1 MKALHVKRLSG
12 WGVSLLVLALSGC
25 AGVQQARQA
34 EQGIHASALQAYAK
48 MPRPRPTVVTHD
60 TPWLLGQEIQ
70 ASTPQPRILSKQ
82 VVYDSATE
90 PSLADVTVWIVSQV
104 GVNAQVD
111 PSAEM
116 NSHAAAPHVIPRPAG
131 AVGGPL
137 PSPAISLANRGG
149 RVAQAIPLP
158 NAMEGVGAVTRTP
171 LRYSGDLRG
180 FLNILAARYEVY
192 WRYHDGT
199 ITFFRTETRTFELP
213 SLPSTGTMS
222 GSISTGGSGSGSMSG
237 GAGSSAGAGSAD
249 STTTGLGSSG
259 SSGQSGGQVMTLS
272 AQSAP
277 WATLQQ
283 TASAVAGVG
292 ATVVVDHN
300 LGMLTV
306 TGSPAQ
312 VARIRAWVKSLDAMW
327 GKEIAVDVHVYSVQ
341 VNREDNYGLNL
352 GLAYKSAN
360 GHTGVTFT
368 GVAPPT
374 LEGGSTPMS
383 FGASIVG
390 GTLSGTSVAVQAL
403 STLGNVSEV
412 YQDTGITLNGGL
424 IHLQNAT
431 SQGYVC
437 STQNTAS
444 GLTASSNSMQLCTV
458 VPGVTAG
465 IVPKLVGGRILLDYD
480 MTISNLLSLTTF
492 TSGGSTNQSSVQEAK
507 QQLARFQQSL
517 SLKPGQTVVVAGLR
531 QKTAGVTNN
540 GVGSP
545 SMPLLGGGVDA
556 QRGDTLLAVVITA
569 RLL

>member
-1 MKALHVKRLSG
+1 MRSLHVKRLSG
-12 WGVSLLVLALSGC
+12 WSASLLVLALSGC

-34 EQGIHASALQAYAK
+34 AQGIHTDAMQAYAK
-48 MPRPRPTVVTHD
+48 MPKARPTVVTHD
-60 TPWLLGQEIQ
+60 SPWLLGQEIQ
-70 ASTPQPRILSKQ
+70 ASTPQPRILSKH

-90 PSLADVTVWIVSQV
+90 PSLSDVTVWIVSQV
-104 GVNAQVD
+104 GVNAEVD
-111 PSAEM
+111 PSASVSGGTGLSSM
-116 NSHAAAPHVIPRPAG
+116 PQRRAASIEG
-131 AVGGPL
+131 AL
-137 PSPAISLANRGG
+137 PSPAISLANRGAPIA
-149 RVAQAIPLP
+149 RAVPPAESEVIS
-158 NAMEGVGAVTRTP
+158 VTRTP

-180 FLNILAARYEVY
+180 FLNLLAARYAVY

-199 ITFFRTETRTFELP
+199 VTFFRTETRTFELP
-213 SLPSTGTMS
+213 SLPSSGSMS
-222 GSISTGGSGSGSMSG
+222 GSISTGGTGAGAGSTGAGSGSATG
-237 GAGSSAGAGSAD
+237 GGSAD
-249 STTTGLGSSG
+249 STMTGSSG
-259 SSGQSGGQVMTLS
+259 GSAGQSGGQVMTLS
-272 AQSAP
+272 AQSSP

-283 TASAVAGVG
+283 TASAVAGLG

-306 TGSPAQ
+306 TGSPSQ
-312 VARIRAWVKSLDAMW
+312 VARIRSWVKSLDAMW

-341 VNREDNYGLNL
+341 VNHEDNYGLNL

-390 GTLSGTSVAVQAL
+390 GTLSGTGVAVQAL

-412 YQDTGITLNGGL
+412 YQDTGITLNGGM

-531 QKTAGVTNN
+531 QKSAAVTNN

>member
-1 MKALHVKRLSG
+1 MKSLHVKRLSG
-12 WGVSLLVLALSGC
+12 WTASLLVLALSGC
-25 AGVQQARQA
+25 AGVQQAREA
-34 EQGIHASALQAYAK
+34 AQGIHTDAMQAYAK
-48 MPRPRPTVVTHD
+48 VPTSRPTVVTHD

-70 ASTPQPRILSKQ
+70 ASTPQPRILSKR

-90 PSLADVTVWIVSQV
+90 PSLSDVTVWIVSQV
-104 GVNAQVD
+104 GVEAVLD
-111 PSAEM
+111 PSAQGSA
-116 NSHAAAPHVIPRPAG
+116 NSGLAGAAPRRVSSVAG
-131 AVGGPL
+131 SL
-137 PSPAISLANRGG
+137 PSPVLSLANRGVP
-149 RVAQAIPLP
+149 VAQAVALP
-158 NAMEGVGAVTRTP
+158 NAVEGMGAVTRTP

-192 WRYHDGT
+192 WRYNDGT

-213 SLPSTGTMS
+213 NLPGAAVMS
-222 GSISTGGSGSGSMSG
+222 GSISTGGSGASSG
-237 GAGSSAGAGSAD
+237 GASGSPAGGSAD
-249 STTTGLGSSG
+249 STTTSLGGSG
-259 SSGQSGGQVMTLS
+259 SAGQSGGQVMTLT
-272 AQSAP
+272 AQASP
-277 WATLQQ
+277 WATIQQ
-283 TASAVAGVG
+283 TATEVAGPG

-312 VARIRAWVKSLDAMW
+312 VARIRAWVKSLDTMW
-327 GKEIAVDVHVYSVQ
+327 GKAIAVDVHVYSVQ
-341 VNREDNYGLNL
+341 VNHEDNYGLNL
-352 GLAYKSAN
+352 GLAYKGAN
-360 GHTGVTFT
+360 GHSGVTFT

-374 LEGGSTPMS
+374 VEGGSTPMS

-403 STLGNVSEV
+403 SSLGNVSEV
-412 YQDTGITLNGGL
+412 YQDTGITLNGGV

-458 VPGVTAG
+458 VPGVTVG
-465 IVPKLVGGRILLDYD
+465 IMPKLVGARILLDYD

-531 QKTAGVTNN
+531 QKTASVTNN

>member
-1 MKALHVKRLSG
+1 MRSLHVKRLSG
-12 WGVSLLVLALSGC
+12 WSASLLLLALSGC

-34 EQGIHASALQAYAK
+34 AQGIHTDAMQAYAK
-48 MPRPRPTVVTHD
+48 MPKSRPTVVTHD

-70 ASTPQPRILSKQ
+70 ASTPQPRILSKR

-90 PSLADVTVWIVSQV
+90 PSLSDVTVWIVSQV
-104 GVNAQVD
+104 GVEAVVD
-111 PSAEM
+111 PSAEGGVHSM
-116 NSHAAAPHVIPRPAG
+116 PVGAIPPRVSAI
-131 AVGGPL
+131 GGSL
-137 PSPAISLANRGG
+137 PSPAISLVNHGG
-149 RVAQAIPLP
+149 QVAQAAPLP
-158 NAMEGVGAVTRTP
+158 SVTDGADAVTRTP

-180 FLNILAARYEVY
+180 FLNILAARYAVF
-192 WRYHDGT
+192 WRYSDGT

-213 SLPSTGTMS
+213 NLPGSAAMT
-222 GSISTGGSGSGSMSG
+222 GSISTGGSGSTSGAAGGSP
-237 GAGSSAGAGSAD
+237 AGGSAD
-249 STTTGLGSSG
+249 STTTSLGGGG
-259 SSGQSGGQVMTLS
+259 SSGQSGGQVMTLT
-272 AQSAP
+272 AQSSP
-277 WATLQQ
+277 WATIQQ
-283 TASAVAGVG
+283 TATEVAGSG

-312 VARIRAWVKSLDAMW
+312 VARMRTWVKSLDTMW
-327 GKEIAVDVHVYSVQ
+327 GKAIAVDVHVYSVQ
-341 VNREDNYGLNL
+341 VNHEDNYGLNL
-352 GLAYKSAN
+352 GLAYKGAN
-360 GHTGVTFT
+360 GHSSVTFT
-368 GVAPPT
+368 SVAPPT
-374 LEGGSTPMS
+374 VESGSTPMS

-390 GTLSGTSVAVQAL
+390 GTLSGTNVAVQAL
-403 STLGNVSEV
+403 SSLGNVSEV
-412 YQDTGITLNGGL
+412 YEDTGITLNGGV

-458 VPGVTAG
+458 VPGVTVG
-465 IVPKLVGGRILLDYD
+465 MMPKLVGGRILLDYD

-492 TSGGSTNQSSVQEAK
+492 TSGGSANQSSVQEAK
-507 QQLARFQQSL
+507 QQLARFQQAL

-531 QKTAGVTNN
+531 QKTASVTNN